1 MTKYIYCAAIF
12 FLTCAD
18 ICTSQTLRIM
28 SYNTHHCAGSDN
40 VTNEEQT
47 ASVIA
52 ACSPDVIAVQELD
65 SCNGRSVKYQA
76 AELGKYS
83 QMKATY
89 GRTIAYKGGSYGIG
103 ILSKETP
110 LSVKR
115 VPLPGQEARALLIC
129 EFEDYYF
136 ACTHLCHKTQANRIN
151 AMSIILE
158 QARLCDKPFFIA
170 GDFNCKPT
178 SSEMITFKK
187 NFKILSNETQS
198 TYPATTPTSC
208 IDYIAVY
215 KGNIQDDGIKILK
228 QVVVNEPK
236 ISDHRPLYVTLQ
248 WPPEN
253 TGIKTTRVNR
263 TTGNHKTYNLSGQE
277 IHNIPV
283 GSFYIQ
289 DGEKRIKQ

>member
-1 MTKYIYCAAIF
+1 
-12 FLTCAD
+12 
-18 ICTSQTLRIM
+18 M
-28 SYNTHHCAGSDN
+28 SYNTKHCSGSDGQ
-40 VTNEEQT
+40 TNEERT
-47 ASVIA
+47 AGVISA
-52 ACSPDVIAVQELD
+52 VAPDVVALQELD
-65 SCNGRSVKYQA
+65 SCNTRSAKYQA
-76 AELGKYS
+76 AELGKYT
-83 QMKATY
+83 QLKATY
-89 GRTIAYKGGSYGIG
+89 ARTIAYKGGSYGIG

-158 QARLCDKPFFIA
+158 QAKLCGKPFFIA

-215 KGNIQDDGIKILK
+215 KGTLKDSDINILK

-236 ISDHRPLYVTLQ
+236 ASDHRPLYVTLQ
-248 WPPEN
+248 WSPEN
-253 TGIKTTRVNR
+253 TGIKATRISPK
-263 TTGNHKTYNLSGQE
+263 TGNNKIYNLSGQE
-277 IHNIPV
+277 IYNIPC
-283 GSFYIQ
+283 GSIYIQ
-289 DGEKRIKQ
+289 DGEKRIKR